1 MQHRYD
7 ALYRSLVTSTTDLS
21 GSGKIRVQCPQIAGI
36 AEIRQAEP
44 VNPAMPTPLVGST
57 VWIGFSG
64 GDITKPFY
72 FANSV

>member
-1 MQHRYD
+1 MQPKYD
-7 ALYRSLVTSTTDLS
+7 ALYRSIVTSTVDPS
-21 GSGKIRVQCPQIAGI
+21 GLGKIRVQCPQIAGV

-44 VNPAMPTPLVGST
+44 VNPHMPVPLTGSI

-72 FANSV
+72 FANQV